1 MARNIGA
8 ACRRCRREGLKL
20 YLKGD
25 RCYSDKCSYERR
37 AFGPGQHG
45 QARFKKLSNYAIQLR
60 EKQKVKSMYGMLEGQ
75 FRLYFQK
82 ADLQKG
88 VTGENLLIL
97 LERRL
102 DNVVFRSGF
111 AASRSQARQQVRHK
125 HILVNGKKVDIPSY
139 QISDGDTVQLKEKSR
154 ANTAINE
161 NIEAVVRRGVP
172 SWLELD
178 KDNYK
183 ATVKALPNREE
194 MTMPIQEQLIVELY
208 SK

>member
-8 ACRRCRREGLKL
+8 VCRRCRRENIKL
-20 YLKGD
+20 FLKGD
-25 RCYSDKCSYERR
+25 RCYSDKCAFERR

-45 QARFKKLSNYAIQLR
+45 QNRFKKMSDYAIQLR

-75 FRLYFQK
+75 FRLTFKK
-82 ADLQKG
+82 AEMQKG
-88 VTGENLLIL
+88 VTGENLLVL

-102 DNVVFRSGF
+102 DNVVFRAGF
-111 AASRSQARQQVRHK
+111 ASSRNQARQLVRHK
-125 HILVNGKKVDIPSY
+125 HILVNGKKVDIPSF
-139 QISDGDTVQLKEKSR
+139 QVSVDDVLTLKEKSR
-154 ANTAINE
+154 ANAGILDNL
-161 NIEAVVRRGVP
+161 EAVVRRGVP

-178 KDNYK
+178 KDNFK

-194 MTMPIQEQLIVELY
+194 ITMPIQERLIVELY

>member
-1 MARNIGA
+1 VARYTGP
-8 ACRRCRREGLKL
+8 ACRRCRRENLKL

-25 RCYSDKCSYERR
+25 RCYSDKCSFERR

-45 QARFKKLSNYAIQLR
+45 QARFRKVSDYAIQLR
-60 EKQKVKSMYGMLEGQ
+60 EKQKVKNIYGMLEGQ
-75 FRLYFQK
+75 FRNYFHK

-88 VTGENLLIL
+88 ITGENLLIM

-102 DNVVFRSGF
+102 DNTVFRLGF
-111 AASRSQARQQVRHK
+111 ASSRKQARQLVRHN
-125 HILVNGKKVDIPSY
+125 HVQVNGRKVNIPSY
-139 QISDGDTVQLKEKSR
+139 LISINDVITIKEKSR
-154 ANTAINE
+154 TNSYLVE
-161 NIEAVVRRGVP
+161 SMEAVARRGIP

-178 KDNYK
+178 KDAFK

-194 MTMPIQEQLIVELY
+194 ITMPIQEQLIVELY

>member
-1 MARNIGA
+1 MARNVGA
-8 ACRRCRREGLKL
+8 ACRRCRRENLKL
-20 YLKGD
+20 FLKGD
-25 RCYSDKCSYERR
+25 RCYSDKCSFERR

-45 QARFKKLSNYAIQLR
+45 QSRFRKVSDYAVQLR
-60 EKQKVKSMYGMLEGQ
+60 EKQKVKSMYGMLEKQ
-75 FRLYFQK
+75 FRLTFKK

-102 DNVVFRSGF
+102 DNVIFRSGF
-111 AASRSQARQQVRHK
+111 ASSRNMARQLVRHK
-125 HILVNGKKVDIPSY
+125 HILVNGRKVNIPSY
-139 QISDGDTVQLKEKSR
+139 LISANDVITLKEKSR
-154 ANTAINE
+154 ANSMINE
-161 NIEAVVRRGVP
+161 SLEAVARRGLP
-172 SWLELD
+172 SWLELE

-194 MTMPIQEQLIVELY
+194 LTMPIQEQLIVELY